1 MVRVLY
7 LQFSAL
13 VAVTLLCALASGVSG
28 AWSAAAGGLSYFVP
42 SLVTVLFLNIFRNMP
57 QYAGYAFLIG
67 EGLRIVLTLLLM
79 LAVFAFFHRSLKFL
93 PFLFGL
99 LAVSQVIFFVFWKAK
114 YYGKRK

>member
-13 VAVTLLCALASGVSG
+13 VAVTLLCALASGASG

-42 SLVTVLFLNIFRNMP
+42 SLVTVRNMP
-57 QYAGYAFLIG
+57 QYAGYAFLVG
-67 EGLRIVLTLLLM
+67 EGLRIVLALLLM

>member
-13 VAVTLLCALASGVSG
+13 VAVTLLCALASGASG

-57 QYAGYAFLIG
+57 PYAGYASDACGVRILSSEFEVSAVPLRSVGSQPSNFFCFL
-67 EGLRIVLTLLLM
+67 E
-79 LAVFAFFHRSLKFL
+79 S
-93 PFLFGL
+93 
-99 LAVSQVIFFVFWKAK
+99 
-114 YYGKRK
+114 